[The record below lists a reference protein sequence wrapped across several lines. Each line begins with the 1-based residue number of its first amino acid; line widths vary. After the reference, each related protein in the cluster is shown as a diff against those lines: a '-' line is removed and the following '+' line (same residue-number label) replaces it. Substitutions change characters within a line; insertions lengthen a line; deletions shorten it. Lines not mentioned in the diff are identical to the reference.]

1 MTRDRQLV
9 LVISALIAAAIGA
22 TIGVGLRELGRSDSA
37 QTPEIQRLD
46 RVCDFVRSATS
57 DAADLAESDQPERRE
72 AGIVTLKLIKNALTE
87 CVR

>member
-1 MTRDRQLV
+1 MSDNTGRVL
-9 LVISALIAAAIGA
+9 LVIITALLGGLIGLGLKYVSDARNPDRDPSA
-22 TIGVGLRELGRSDSA
+22 E
-37 QTPEIQRLD
+37 RLD
-46 RVCDFVRSATS
+46 RVCGFVRAATS